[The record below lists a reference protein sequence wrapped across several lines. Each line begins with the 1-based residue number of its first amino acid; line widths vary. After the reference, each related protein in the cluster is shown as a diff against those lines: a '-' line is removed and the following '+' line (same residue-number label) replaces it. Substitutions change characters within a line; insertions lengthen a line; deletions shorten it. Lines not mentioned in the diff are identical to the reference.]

1 MKGLIIKK
9 KAILL
14 SVIAV
19 ILLGG
24 IIFLFASPKTVTC
37 DRNVRFF
44 VIDDGVC
51 SRLES
56 ADDSEI
62 LDESFEY
69 LELSVDVT
77 ICKSVFGLDSAG
89 SVQFNGAY
97 HNIYV
102 GNLKDNGV
110 IYSNLTDFRPAFMH
124 THSSVISDDFDCF
137 GFNPACEDN
146 NDTDAPKWVCGRFG
160 KDPVTV
166 GDLKECVEK
175 LGGCG

>member
-1 MKGLIIKK
+1 MKK

-24 IIFLFASPKTVTC
+24 IIFLFVSPKTVTC
-37 DRNVRFF
+37 NRNVRFF
-44 VIDDGVC
+44 VIDDSVYA
-51 SRLES
+51 RLES

-69 LELSVDVT
+69 LELSVDVK

-97 HNIYV
+97 HSISV
-102 GNLKDNGV
+102 SDSEDGGV
-110 IYSNLTDFRPAFMH
+110 LYSTLIDYRPAFMH
-124 THSSVISDDFDCF
+124 IHDSVVSDDFDCF
-137 GFNPACEDN
+137 SFNPACGDN

-166 GDLKECVEK
+166 GDLKECVDK
-175 LGGCG
+175 LGGWD

>member
-1 MKGLIIKK
+1 MIR

-14 SVIAV
+14 SVTAV

-24 IIFLFASPKTVTC
+24 IIFLFVSPKTVTC

-44 VIDDGVC
+44 VIDDSVYA
-51 SRLES
+51 RLES

-89 SVQFNGAY
+89 SVRFNGAY
-97 HNIYV
+97 HSISV
-102 GNLKDNGV
+102 SDSEDGGV
-110 IYSNLTDFRPAFMH
+110 LYSTLIDYRA
-124 THSSVISDDFDCF
+124 
-137 GFNPACEDN
+137 
-146 NDTDAPKWVCGRFG
+146 
-160 KDPVTV
+160 
-166 GDLKECVEK
+166 
-175 LGGCG
+175 